1 MSGCPY
7 RYALGIPGQGVHSTR
22 FLGFAVFDWVATFLL
37 AAFTAFITKTEY
49 WSNLIFWFIIG
60 EILHY
65 YFGTQTAFL
74 TMIGLRPEC

>member
-37 AAFTAFITKTEY
+37 AGFTAFITKTGFL
-49 WSNLIFWFIIG
+49 SNLFFWFIIG

-65 YFGTQTAFL
+65 YYGTQTAFL
-74 TMIGLRPEC
+74 TLVGLRPEC